1 MQRLAAYFSLQGL
14 PNQHLKRIELDSR
27 KVLSGDLF
35 VALIGHQRDGRE
47 FIPQAIANGASAV
60 LAQTELPEQ
69 HLTITTQHN
78 VVIIHYYQLDKYLS
92 QIADIFYQH
101 PSQQLTLIGVTGTN
115 GKTTVA
121 QLLAQWVQLLGK
133 TAAVMGTI
141 GNGLYGK
148 TVEAANTTGSAA
160 EVQANLADFVQQ
172 GAEVAV
178 MEVSSHGLVQHRVEA
193 LQFKTALFT
202 NLSRDH
208 LDYHHTMQAYAEAK
222 FRLFNELNCENRI
235 INADDEVGAAW
246 LQQLPEAVAVS
257 AEPERASSAVLS
269 HAQYLQATDIQYH
282 DNGATIAFR
291 SSWGD
296 GELHSRLIGSFNVS
310 NLLLVTAT
318 LLQLGYSLAKLCL
331 TANQLNGVC
340 GRMEMFSA
348 PNRPM
353 AIVDYAHTPDA
364 LQKALQAARL
374 HCKGR
379 LWCVFGCGGDRDR
392 GKRPLMG
399 AIAEQFADEVILTDD
414 NPRSEDPSLILQDIA
429 AGLKQAERANIV
441 HGRELAL
448 QYALQQAQA
457 DDVVLIAG
465 KGHEDYQIIGAT
477 KLHFS
482 DREIVQQ
489 LLEE

>member
-1 MQRLAAYFSLQGL
+1 MQRLAKLFSLQGL
-14 PNQHLKRIELDSR
+14 PRLSLQRITLDSR
-27 KVLSGDLF
+27 KVQTDDLF
-35 VALIGHQRDGRE
+35 VALIGHRQDGRK
-47 FIPQAIANGASAV
+47 FILQALEKGASAV
-60 LAQTELPEQ
+60 LAQTEAPEQ
-69 HLTITTQHN
+69 HLTITTQQN
-78 VVIIHYYQLDKYLS
+78 VVIIHYYQLDKHLS
-92 QIADIFYQH
+92 AIAGEFYNH
-101 PSQQLTLIGVTGTN
+101 PSKQLTLVGVTGTN

-133 TAAVMGTI
+133 PSAVMGTI

-172 GAEVAV
+172 GAEFAV

-193 LQFKTALFT
+193 LHFKTALFT

-208 LDYHHTMQAYAEAK
+208 LDYHQTMQAYAAAK
-222 FRLFNELNCENRI
+222 FRLFSELDCENQV
-235 INADDEVGAAW
+235 INADDEIGAEW
-246 LQQLPEAVAVS
+246 LAQLPQAVAVS
-257 AEPERASSAVLS
+257 CDPNYQIDHHPYLYAEKIAF
-269 HAQYLQATDIQYH
+269 H
-282 DNGATIAFR
+282 DDGATIGFQ
-291 SSWGD
+291 SSWGS
-296 GELHSRLIGSFNVS
+296 GELRSRLIGSFNVS

-318 LLQLGYSLAKLCL
+318 MLQLGYSLAKLCV
-331 TANQLNGVC
+331 TVNQLNGVC

-348 PNRPM
+348 KNRPM

-379 LWCVFGCGGDRDR
+379 LWCVFGCGGDRDS

-414 NPRSEDPSLILQDIA
+414 NPRTEDPSLILQDIQ
-429 AGLKQAERANIV
+429 AGLKQPQNASII

-448 QYALQQAQA
+448 QYAIQQAQA

-465 KGHEDYQIIGAT
+465 KGHEDYQIIGDI

-482 DREIVQQ
+482 DQEIVQQ
-489 LLEE
+489 LMLEEQQ

>member
-1 MQRLAAYFSLQGL
+1 MQRLAALFSLQGL
-14 PNQHLKRIELDSR
+14 PDLKLQQIELDSR
-27 KVLSGDLF
+27 KVRFGDLF
-35 VALIGHQRDGRE
+35 VALIGHQQDGRA
-47 FIPQAIANGASAV
+47 FIPQAIANGASVV
-60 LAQTELPEQ
+60 LAQTEDRQQ
-69 HLTITTQHN
+69 HATMTLESQ
-78 VVIIHYYQLDKYLS
+78 VPIIHYYQLEQHLS
-92 QIADIFYQH
+92 AIADQFYDY
-101 PSQQLTLIGVTGTN
+101 PSHHLTLVGVTGTN
-115 GKTTVA
+115 GKTTIA

-133 TAAVMGTI
+133 TSAVMGTI

-148 TVEAANTTGSAA
+148 TVEAVNTTGSAV
-160 EVQANLADFVQQ
+160 EVQQNLADFLRQ
-172 GAEVAV
+172 GAEFAV

-193 LQFKTALFT
+193 LQFKTALFS

-208 LDYHHTMQAYAEAK
+208 LDYHHTMQAYAAAK
-222 FRLFNELNCENRI
+222 FRLFNELDCENRV
-235 INADDEVGAAW
+235 INADDAIGAEW
-246 LQQLPEAVAVS
+246 LRQLPDAVAVS
-257 AEPERASSAVLS
+257 ADPSAVLTQV
-269 HAQYLQATDIQYH
+269 QYLQATAIEYH
-282 DNGATIAFR
+282 DGGATIRFG
-291 SSWGD
+291 SSWGE
-296 GELHSRLIGSFNVS
+296 GELNSRLIGSFNVS
-310 NLLLVTAT
+310 NLLLVTAAM
-318 LLQLGYSLAKLCL
+318 LQLGYSLAKLCL

-399 AIAEQFADEVILTDD
+399 GIVEQFADVVVLTDD
-414 NPRSEDPSLILQDIA
+414 NPRTEDPYLILQDIQT
-429 AGLKQAERANIV
+429 GLRQPQNATVI

-448 QYALQQAQA
+448 QYCLQQAVA

-465 KGHEDYQIIGAT
+465 KGHEDYQIIGTT

-489 LLEE
+489 LLQS